1 METIINVENLSKSYK
16 LYDSPKERLKESL
29 SLTHKKY
36 HREFYALKDINFN
49 VSKGEILGIVGVNGS
64 GKSTLLKIIT
74 DVLNP
79 SSGTVTVKGKISALL
94 ELGAGFNPEYT
105 GMENIYLNGT
115 LLGYTN
121 DEMKEKIPKI
131 IQFAEIGDFID
142 QPVKSYSSGMFAR
155 LAFAVA
161 INVDPDILIVDEALS
176 VGDLNFQLKCMKK
189 FDEFRN
195 AGKTILFV
203 SHDVNAI
210 KRYCTRTIWIKQGEL
225 IANGDTDEVT
235 DRYLDFLHSAEA
247 GEFRSDGKSK
257 IVENNTFVEEDFLP
271 KNPNDIGRIQNVRIL
286 NADGE
291 EVEDVSF
298 GEEITVELNYIMKR
312 DDIKNLVL
320 GIAIYSLDN
329 QYICGLNTLL
339 DKYNVNY
346 HIGKNKMKLTY
357 KKFNLL
363 GGTYSFDV
371 AIYEQN
377 AQVPIDYKS
386 RTCKFIVHAPYIG
399 EGICILE
406 HDWNDTY
413 IDANE

>member
-1 METIINVENLSKSYK
+1 MEYVIEVKKVSKSYK
-16 LYDSPKERLKESL
+16 LYDTPMDRLKESL
-29 SLTHKKY
+29 SIKHKKY
-36 HREFYALKDINFN
+36 HKEFFALKDIDFK
-49 VSKGEILGIVGVNGS
+49 VEKGEILGIVGVNGS

-74 DVLNP
+74 DVLTP
-79 SSGTVTVKGKISALL
+79 SSGEVFVNGKISALL

-105 GMENIYLNGT
+105 GLENIYLNGT

-121 DEMKEKIPKI
+121 EEMKEKIPAI
-131 IQFAEIGDFID
+131 IKFAEIGDFIE

-161 INVDPDILIVDEALS
+161 INVEPDILIVDEALS

-210 KRYCTRTIWIKQGEL
+210 KRYCTRTIWIKQGKL
-225 IANGDTDEVT
+225 VANGNTDEVT

-247 GEFRSDGKSK
+247 SYFRTDGVTNREVEAPTSESFEF
-257 IVENNTFVEEDFLP
+257 EQQ
-271 KNPNDIGRIQNVRIL
+271 NPNDIGRIMDVKIYNSHNELTQDVQF
-286 NADGE
+286 G
-291 EVEDVSF
+291 EDVT
-298 GEEITVELNYIMKR
+298 IELSYIMKR
-312 DDIKNLVL
+312 DDIENLVL
-320 GIAIYSLDN
+320 GLALYSLDN

-339 DKYNVNY
+339 DHFDVKYG
-346 HIGKNKMKLTY
+346 IGENKILLHY
-357 KKFNLL
+357 RNFGIL
-363 GGTYSFDV
+363 GGTYSFDA

-386 RTCKFIVHAPYIG
+386 RISQFIVHAPYIG
-399 EGICILE
+399 EGVCIIE
-406 HDWNDTY
+406 HKWE
-413 IDANE
+413 NEVK

>member
-1 METIINVENLSKSYK
+1 MSNIIEVSNVSKTYK
-16 LYDSPKERLKESL
+16 LYDQPIDRLRESL
-29 SLTHKKY
+29 SLTKKKY
-36 HREFYALKDINFN
+36 HRTFFALKDISFN
-49 VSKGEILGIVGVNGS
+49 VEKGEILGIVGVNGS

-74 DVLNP
+74 DVLTP
-79 SSGTVTVKGKISALL
+79 SSGSVIVRGKISALL

-115 LLGYTN
+115 LLGYTRE
-121 DEMKEKIPKI
+121 EMEEKVPAI
-131 IQFAEIGDFID
+131 IDFAEIGNFIY

-210 KRYCTRTIWIKQGEL
+210 KRYCTRTIWIKQGMLVAE
-225 IANGDTDEVT
+225 GDTDEIT

-247 GEFRSDGKSK
+247 SSFRTDGKTETK
-257 IVENNTFVEEDFLP
+257 EEETDEFAQQ
-271 KNPNDIGRIQNVRIL
+271 NPNDIGRITGIKIINSNNEKTR
-286 NADGE
+286 
-291 EVEDVSF
+291 DVQF
-298 GEEITVELNYIMKR
+298 GENITVELEYIMKR
-312 DDIKNLVL
+312 DDIENLVL
-320 GIAIYSLDN
+320 GIALYSLDN

-339 DKYNVNY
+339 DGFCVKY
-346 HIGKNKMKLTY
+346 HIGENKICLKY
-357 KKFNLL
+357 NNFNIL
-363 GGTYSFDV
+363 GGTYFFDV

-377 AQVPIDYKS
+377 AQVPIDYKT
-386 RTCKFIVHAPYIG
+386 RVGKFIVHAPYIG
-399 EGICILE
+399 EGVCV
-406 HDWNDTY
+406 
-413 IDANE
+413 IDHEWKNQEE

>member
-1 METIINVENLSKSYK
+1 MEHIIQVKNISKSYK
-16 LYDSPKERLKESL
+16 LYETPIDRLKESL
-29 SLTHKKY
+29 SIRHKSY
-36 HREFYALKDINFN
+36 HKDFYALKDISFN
-49 VSKGEILGIVGVNGS
+49 VEKGEILGIVGVNGS

-74 DVLNP
+74 DVLTP
-79 SSGTVTVKGKISALL
+79 SNGEIITKGKISALL

-105 GMENIYLNGT
+105 GIENIYLNGT

-121 DEMKEKIPKI
+121 EEMKEKLPKI
-131 IQFAEIGDFID
+131 IQFAEIGDFIQ

-225 IANGDTDEVT
+225 VANGNTDEVT

-247 GEFRSDGKSK
+247 SEFRSDGRSDD
-257 IVENNTFVEEDFLP
+257 VEKEVGKTEEYYSQQ
-271 KNPNDIGRIQNVRIL
+271 NPNDIGRIINARIVNNDGVEISNV
-286 NADGE
+286 N
-291 EVEDVSF
+291 F
-298 GEEITVELNYIMKR
+298 GDKVTVELEYVMKR
-312 DDIKNLVL
+312 NDIENLVM

-339 DKYNVNY
+339 DKYHIHY
-346 HIGKNKMKLTY
+346 KIGKNRIYLVY
-357 KKFNLL
+357 NKFNIL
-363 GGTYSFDV
+363 GGTYSFDL

-386 RTCKFIVHAPYIG
+386 RACKFIVHAPYIG
-399 EGICILE
+399 EGVCILDHE
-406 HDWNDTY
+406 WKV
-413 IDANE
+413 

>member
-1 METIINVENLSKSYK
+1 MNNIIEVKNVSKTYK
-16 LYDSPKERLKESL
+16 LYNMPIDRLKESL
-29 SLTHKKY
+29 SLTKKTYHKT
-36 HREFYALKDINFN
+36 FFALNDISFN
-49 VSKGEILGIVGVNGS
+49 VKKGEILGIVGVNGS

-74 DVLNP
+74 DVLTP
-79 SSGTVTVKGKISALL
+79 SSGSVTVNGRISALL

-115 LLGYTN
+115 LLGYTKE
-121 DEMKEKIPKI
+121 EMEEKVPAIVG
-131 IQFAEIGDFID
+131 FAEIGDFIH

-161 INVDPDILIVDEALS
+161 INVNPDILIVDEALS

-210 KRYCTRTIWIKQGEL
+210 KRYCTRTIWIKQGL
-225 IANGDTDEVT
+225 LVADGNTDDVT

-247 GEFRSDGKSK
+247 SSFRADVNTQEQTEGIGEF
-257 IVENNTFVEEDFLP
+257 IQQ
-271 KNPNDIGRIQNVRIL
+271 NPNDIGRITNIRII
-286 NADGE
+286 NENNE
-291 EVEDVSF
+291 ETQDVQF
-298 GEEITVELNYIMKR
+298 GENITIELDYIMKR
-312 DDIKNLVL
+312 DDIDNLVL
-320 GIAIYSLDN
+320 GIALYSLDN

-339 DKYNVNY
+339 DGFNVNY
-346 HIGKNKMKLTY
+346 QVGQNTIRLKY
-357 KKFNLL
+357 KKFNIL

-386 RTCKFIVHAPYIG
+386 RVGKFVVHAPYIG
-399 EGICILE
+399 EGVCVIE
-406 HDWNDTY
+406 HNWEN
-413 IDANE
+413 

>member
-1 METIINVENLSKSYK
+1 MQ
-16 LYDSPKERLKESL
+16 
-29 SLTHKKY
+29 
-36 HREFYALKDINFN
+36 
-49 VSKGEILGIVGVNGS
+49 KGEILGIVGVNGS

-74 DVLNP
+74 DVLTP
-79 SSGTVTVKGKISALL
+79 SSGSVTVKGKISALL

-115 LLGYTN
+115 LLGYTKE
-121 DEMKEKIPKI
+121 EMEEKVPAIVE
-131 IQFAEIGDFID
+131 FAEIGDFIY

-161 INVDPDILIVDEALS
+161 INVNPDILIVDEALS

-210 KRYCTRTIWIKQGEL
+210 KRYCTRTIWIKQGVL
-225 IANGDTDEVT
+225 VADGDTDEVT

-247 GEFRSDGKSK
+247 SSFRSDVKTE
-257 IVENNTFVEEDFLP
+257 VEKEEIDEFAQQ
-271 KNPNDIGRIQNVRIL
+271 NPNDIGRITGIKIFNS
-286 NADGE
+286 NNE
-291 EVEDVSF
+291 ETKDVQF
-298 GEEITVELNYIMKR
+298 GENITIELEYIMKR
-312 DDIKNLVL
+312 DDIENLVL
-320 GIAIYSLDN
+320 GIALYSLDN

-339 DKYNVNY
+339 DGFHVKY
-346 HIGKNKMKLTY
+346 HIGENRICLNY
-357 KKFNLL
+357 NNINIL

-386 RTCKFIVHAPYIG
+386 RVGKFVVHAPYIG
-399 EGICILE
+399 EGVCV
-406 HDWNDTY
+406 
-413 IDANE
+413 IDHEWKNQGE

>member
-1 METIINVENLSKSYK
+1 MNNIIEVKNVSKTYK
-16 LYDSPKERLKESL
+16 LYNLPIDRLKESL
-29 SLTHKKY
+29 SLTKKTYHKT
-36 HREFYALKDINFN
+36 FFALKDISFS
-49 VSKGEILGIVGVNGS
+49 VKKGEILGIVGVNGS

-74 DVLNP
+74 DVLTP
-79 SSGTVTVKGKISALL
+79 STGSVTVNGRISALL

-115 LLGYTN
+115 LLGYTKE
-121 DEMKEKIPKI
+121 EMEEKVPDIVG
-131 IQFAEIGDFID
+131 FAEIGDFIH

-161 INVDPDILIVDEALS
+161 INVNPDILIVDEALS

-210 KRYCTRTIWIKQGEL
+210 KRYCTRTIWIKQGML
-225 IANGDTDEVT
+225 VADGNTDDVT

-247 GEFRSDGKSK
+247 SSFRADVKTQ
-257 IVENNTFVEEDFLP
+257 ETVEEVDEFTQQ
-271 KNPNDIGRIQNVRIL
+271 NPNDIGRITNIRII
-286 NADGE
+286 NENNE
-291 EVEDVSF
+291 ETKDVQF
-298 GEEITVELNYIMKR
+298 GENITIELDYIMKR
-312 DDIKNLVL
+312 NDIENLVL
-320 GIAIYSLDN
+320 GIALYSIDN
-329 QYICGLNTLL
+329 QYVCGLNTLL
-339 DKYNVNY
+339 DGFNVKYK
-346 HIGKNKMKLTY
+346 IGQNRIRLKY
-357 KKFNLL
+357 RKFNIL

-386 RTCKFIVHAPYIG
+386 RVGKFVVHAPYIG
-399 EGICILE
+399 EGVCVIE
-406 HDWNDTY
+406 HNWENW
-413 IDANE
+413 EE